1 MIRPPAPRRRHCL
14 LAATLAAAAGCG
26 IRDRPPDSVAGRAL
40 TAAGPT
46 ADAPAGT
53 ITYVEGYESGS
64 RRACEQ
70 KRPLLVVFKAAWCPW
85 CGRLAEETLSDPRVV
100 ALSRRFVCTTVDAD
114 RNADDCR
121 RFGVREFP
129 TVVVSAAGGTGA
141 ERRLTGCTT
150 PEELAAALEAVL
162 DAPRVA
168 AEADGRDGTIVR

>member
-1 MIRPPAPRRRHCL
+1 MIRLPAPRRLHSL
-14 LAATLAAAAGCG
+14 LAAVLAVAAGCG

-40 TAAGPT
+40 SAAGPT
-46 ADAPAGT
+46 TDAPGQT

-70 KRPLLVVFKAAWCPW
+70 QRPLLVVFKAAWCPW
-85 CGRLAEETLSDPRVV
+85 CGRFAEGTLADPRVV
-100 ALSRRFVCTTVDAD
+100 ALSRKFVCTTVDAD

-141 ERRLTGCTT
+141 ERRLTGCPT
-150 PEELAAALEAVL
+150 PEELTAALEAVL
-162 DAPRVA
+162 AAPRVA
-168 AEADGRDGTIVR
+168 SGADAGEKTTVR

>member
-1 MIRPPAPRRRHCL
+1 MIRLPAPRRRHRL
-14 LAATLAAAAGCG
+14 FAAMLAASAGCG

-40 TAAGPT
+40 TAAGPN
-46 ADAPAGT
+46 ADAPART

-100 ALSRRFVCTTVDAD
+100 ALSRQFVCTTVDAD
-114 RNADDCR
+114 RDADDCR

-129 TVVVSAAGGTGA
+129 TVVVSAAGGTGD
-141 ERRLTGCTT
+141 ERRLTGCAT

-168 AEADGRDGTIVR
+168 AEADGSGRAIVR